1 MALKFEIWDGADDL
15 TYFHIRAANGEIITH
30 SEGYHNVA
38 DALETIG
45 LIQDEAASAVIIEVD
60 DSEVEF

>member
-1 MALKFEIWDGADDL
+1 MQFELFEGADNL
-15 TYFHIRAANGEIITH
+15 TYFHLRADNGEIVAA

-38 DALETIG
+38 DALETIS
-45 LIQDEAASAVIIEVD
+45 LIQAEAGGAVIVEVD